1 MDNFNFYSPTEFV
14 FGKDRENECGEL
26 VKKYGGTKVLI
37 HYGGGSAVRSGLI
50 DRVKASLDAAGIAH
64 VELGGVKPNPRDTL
78 IYKGIEM
85 VRANGVDFILAV
97 GGGSTIDSSKGI
109 AVGALYDGDFW
120 DFYAKKLPVTKALP
134 IGVVQTIAAAGSEGS
149 GDSVVTKE
157 DGMLKRDI
165 GSDVIRP
172 KFAVQNPALLCTLPA
187 YQTACGITDIMAHV
201 FERYFTNTLEVETTD
216 RLCEALL
223 ITMLKEGPRVMAD
236 SANYQARANIM
247 WAGTV
252 AHNGLVG
259 CGRSQDWNSH
269 AIEHELSGLYD
280 CAHGAGLAV
289 IMPAWMEYVVD
300 HNVMRFAQ
308 MATRVFGCQMNFEN
322 PKATALEGIRAF
334 RRFLHSIGMPIN
346 FAELGAKEEDIP
358 KLVEKLN
365 PGDGWG
371 FVPLKAKDVTAIYTI
386 AAQATL
392 ESFWNHFRYEKKR
405 SPSGSASCNMFSN
418 YRRAMS
424 PLATSLSRSLLW
436 ALLTSSS
443 VSVRSMAW

>member
-14 FGKDRENECGEL
+14 FGMNRENECGEL

-50 DRVKASLDAAGIAH
+50 DRVKASLDAAGIPH
-64 VELGGVKPNPRDTL
+64 VELGGVKPNPHDSL
-78 IYKGIEM
+78 VYKGIEI
-85 VRANGVDFILAV
+85 VRENGIDFILAV
-97 GGGSTIDSSKGI
+97 GGGSTIDSSKAI
-109 AVGALYDGDFW
+109 AMGVPYKGDFW
-120 DFYAKKLPVTKALP
+120 DFYDGKASAACALP

-157 DGMLKRDI
+157 DGMLKR
-165 GSDVIRP
+165 GASSEHIRP

-201 FERYFTNTLEVETTD
+201 FERYFTNTLEVEITD
-216 RLCEALL
+216 RLCEAVLL
-223 ITMLKEGPRVMAD
+223 TMVKEGPRAIAD
-236 SANYQARANIM
+236 PANYQVRANIM

-252 AHNGLVG
+252 AHNGVVG

-269 AIEHELSGLYD
+269 AIEHELSALYD

-308 MATRVFGCQMNFEN
+308 MATRVFGCEMNFEN
-322 PKATALEGIRAF
+322 PKATALEGIKAF

-358 KLVEKLN
+358 KMVEKLN

-371 FVPLKAKDVTAIYTI
+371 FVPLKAKDVTEIYKI
-386 AAQATL
+386 AAHAT
-392 ESFWNHFRYEKKR
+392 
-405 SPSGSASCNMFSN
+405 
-418 YRRAMS
+418 
-424 PLATSLSRSLLW
+424 
-436 ALLTSSS
+436 
-443 VSVRSMAW
+443 V

>member
-14 FGKDRENECGEL
+14 FGQDRENECGEL
-26 VKKYGGTKVLI
+26 VKKFGGTKVLI

-50 DRVKASLDAAGIAH
+50 DRVKASLDAAGITH
-64 VELGGVKPNPRDTL
+64 VELGGVKPNPHDSL
-78 IYKGIEM
+78 VYKGIEI
-85 VRANGVDFILAV
+85 VRENGIDFILAV
-97 GGGSTIDSSKGI
+97 GGGSTIDSSKAI
-109 AVGALYDGDFW
+109 AMGALYEGDFW
-120 DFYAKKLPVTKALP
+120 DFYEGKATAARALP

-157 DGMLKRDI
+157 DGMLKR
-165 GSDVIRP
+165 GASSEFIRP

-201 FERYFTNTLEVETTD
+201 FERYFTNTLEVEITD
-216 RLCEALL
+216 RLCEAVLL
-223 ITMLKEGPRVMAD
+223 TMVKEGPRAIAD
-236 SANYQARANIM
+236 PANYQVRANIM

-252 AHNGLVG
+252 AHNGVVG

-269 AIEHELSGLYD
+269 AIEHELSALYD

-322 PKATALEGIRAF
+322 PKATALEGIKSF

-346 FAELGAKEEDIP
+346 FAELGAKEDDIP

-371 FVPLKAKDVTAIYTI
+371 FVPLKAKDVTEIYRI
-386 AAQATL
+386 AAHATL
-392 ESFWNHFRYEKKR
+392 
-405 SPSGSASCNMFSN
+405 
-418 YRRAMS
+418 
-424 PLATSLSRSLLW
+424 
-436 ALLTSSS
+436 
-443 VSVRSMAW
+443 

>member
-14 FGKDRENECGEL
+14 FGRDSENECGAL
-26 VKKYGGTKVLI
+26 AKKYGGTKVLI

-50 DRVKASLDAAGIAH
+50 DRVKASLDKAGVPH
-64 VELGGVKPNPRDTL
+64 MELGGVKPNPRDTL
-78 IYKGIEM
+78 VYKGIQM
-85 VRANGVDFILAV
+85 VRENGIDFILAV
-97 GGGSTIDSSKGI
+97 GGGSTIDSAKGV
-109 AVGALYDGDFW
+109 AMGVPYDGDFW
-120 DFYAKKLPVTKALP
+120 DFYEGKASAACALP

-157 DGMLKRDI
+157 DGMLKR
-165 GSDVIRP
+165 GASSEHIRP

-201 FERYFTNTLEVETTD
+201 FERYFTNTQEVEVTD
-216 RLCEALL
+216 RLCEAVLL
-223 ITMLKEGPRVMAD
+223 TMVKEGPRAIAD
-236 SANYQARANIM
+236 PANYQVRANIM

-252 AHNGLVG
+252 AHNGIVG

-269 AIEHELSGLYD
+269 AIEHELSALYD

-300 HNVMRFAQ
+300 HDVMRFAQ
-308 MATRVFGCQMNFEN
+308 MATRVFGCEMNFAD

-358 KLVEKLN
+358 TLVKKLN

-371 FVPLKAKDVTAIYTI
+371 FVPLKATDVTAIYKI
-386 AAQATL
+386 AA
-392 ESFWNHFRYEKKR
+392 H
-405 SPSGSASCNMFSN
+405 AS
-418 YRRAMS
+418 
-424 PLATSLSRSLLW
+424 L
-436 ALLTSSS
+436 
-443 VSVRSMAW
+443 